1 MGTSAIELPRRVAG
15 AVPHSAQATQNL
27 GARRATARTFI
38 THIVVVIPARDE
50 QETIARAI
58 ASVVNAS
65 QGYSVDIIVVADGC
79 SDETEI
85 RAKQALC
92 GGGAVV
98 RGNWRCVGAARR
110 VGVAF
115 GLIRSPAADAQTWI
129 ASTDA
134 DGVVPPDW
142 LTIQL
147 QLAEEEAV
155 AVAGIVDLA
164 CESTA
169 DHMFAERFAAT
180 YETYDDGSHPHVHAA
195 NMGVRAD
202 AYLAVGGWPRAHRSE
217 DRLLWTRL
225 ESAGYNVVSTVDLSI
240 RTSARRQGRV
250 PLGFAA
256 SLASLAT
263 LADEKAEATR

>member
-1 MGTSAIELPRRVAG
+1 M
-15 AVPHSAQATQNL
+15 
-27 GARRATARTFI
+27 
-38 THIVVVIPARDE
+38 VVIPARDE

-58 ASVVNAS
+58 ASVVAAS
-65 QGYSVDIIVVADGC
+65 KGYSVDIIVVADSC
-79 SDETEI
+79 TDETAI
-85 RAKQALC
+85 RAQRALR
-92 GGGAVV
+92 GDGAVV
-98 RGNWRCVGAARR
+98 RGSWGCVGAARR
-110 VGVAF
+110 AGVAV
-115 GLIRSPAADAQTWI
+115 GLIRSPALDVQTWI

-142 LTIQL
+142 LAIQL
-147 QLAEEEAV
+147 KHADDEAV
-155 AVAGIVDLA
+155 AVAGIVGLA

-169 DHMFAERFAAT
+169 DHMFAERFAAK
-180 YETYDDGSHPHVHAA
+180 YETFDDGSHPHVHAA

-250 PLGFAA
+250 PFGFAA
-256 SLASLAT
+256 SLAA

>member
-1 MGTSAIELPRRVAG
+1 MGTSAIELPRRIAG

-142 LTIQL
+142 LTIQM

-256 SLASLAT
+256 SLAT